1 MPISINE
8 HFQTEYNFFVVFVDV
23 MLVVFSAFSKTWL
36 KEIQEQKESKTK
48 NSPLTVSLAG
58 LLLLLMFSDGLCVTQ
73 T

>member
-8 HFQTEYNFFVVFVDV
+8 HFQTECNFFGVFFVV

-36 KEIQEQKESKTK
+36 KEIPELKESKTK

-58 LLLLLMFSDGLCVTQ
+58 LLFLLMFSNGLCVTQ

>member
-8 HFQTEYNFFVVFVDV
+8 HFQAEYKFSVVFVDV

-36 KEIQEQKESKTK
+36 KEIPELKESQKK
-48 NSPLTVSLAG
+48 ISPLTISLAD
-58 LLLLLMFSDGLCVTQ
+58 LLLLLMFSNGLCVTQ